1 MQNLTQGVGRQHTVC
16 HPEMLLWLDSQQG
29 FPGPMQ
35 VVREPLPLLQGNQAV
50 GGSGHPDSMVQGHL
64 LLSYPQHLGQ
74 TKVLTDPRVQ
84 LLGLF
89 IICSGEG
96 NGNPLQYSCLEN
108 PMD

>member
-1 MQNLTQGVGRQHTVC
+1 MGDL
-16 HPEMLLWLDSQQG
+16 
-29 FPGPMQ
+29 
-35 VVREPLPLLQGNQAV
+35 
-50 GGSGHPDSMVQGHL
+50 GHPDSMVQVHL

-74 TKVLTDPRVQ
+74 MKVLADPRVQ

-108 PMD
+108 PMDGGTL